1 MKELRNLPRLL
12 ATIAAVLTFT
22 GYASAQEAPFRF
34 AGTTC
39 TPTPY
44 LHCPDSECSG
54 AIVVNQGN
62 VVEMK
67 TRRTYFLDYPCD
79 LKKGE
84 KVTFIL
90 SLHGGGSYGNWQR
103 NYFPIMDYKDKY
115 RLVIATPNAPTRAWS
130 AADDEYLQN
139 IVNFVIEQIG
149 KENIKAF
156 WLAGHS
162 QGGMT
167 SNRLIRTDFFKDKV
181 DGWLSLSGG
190 RLGGNPGRSATFA
203 PTGAPGAGAPGVRPA
218 VASGTTPAG
227 APGGAGATAAPGA
240 NPTMSAAAAA
250 LREPPT
256 NEFSHIYTT
265 GQREIDDKGVPE
277 TSEWAKRYSCG
288 AQRKGAE
295 IVDTKAG
302 YVYDSSRLNL
312 LRPGW
317 GLLPAPGKAQVY
329 LYPDCKD
336 GRVVADVVRIDKGHT
351 EGLEPKVTEEL
362 IKLMLSAKGGKL
374 QQSR

>member
-1 MKELRNLPRLL
+1 MKKSINLIRLL
-12 ATIAAVLTFT
+12 VLLCIAVALTEVVR
-22 GYASAQEAPFRF
+22 AQEQPFRF

-39 TPTPY
+39 TMAPY

-54 AIVVNQGN
+54 PTVINQGN

-90 SLHGGGSYGNWQR
+90 SLHGAGSYGNWQR
-103 NYFPIMDYKDKY
+103 NYFPMMDYKDKY
-115 RLVIATPNAPTRAWS
+115 RLVIATPNSPTRVWS
-130 AADDEYLQN
+130 DADDTYLQN
-139 IVNFVIEQIG
+139 IVSFVIEQIG

-167 SNRLIRTDFFKDKV
+167 SNRIVRTDFFKDKV

-190 RLGGNPGRSATFA
+190 RLGGNPGRSATFS
-203 PTGAPGAGAPGVRPA
+203 PTA
-218 VASGTTPAG
+218 
-227 APGGAGATAAPGA
+227 AAPG
-240 NPTMSAAAAA
+240 TTAAAPTSAPTAGAAGSSAMAA
-250 LREPPT
+250 LRELPG
-256 NEFSHIYTT
+256 NDFSHIYTT

-277 TSEWAKRYSCG
+277 ASEWAKRFSCG
-288 AQRKGAE
+288 PQRKGDE

-302 YVYDSSRLNL
+302 YVYDTSRLNL

-317 GLLPAPGKAQVY
+317 GLLPGPGKAQVY
-329 LYPDCKD
+329 TYPDCKD

-374 QQSR
+374 QQAAQTADNKR